1 MKVLFKLG
9 ETALDNAEASA
20 LFSATE
26 SIPSIVIDILDHIN
40 PAKINAEK
48 LFSLSVQKK
57 NPTLATLAA
66 KFAIEGITPNKRRR
80 SGDQIQRISDIR
92 PVKEISDPSEAIS
105 ELIGSDS
112 LKSVGAAMIL
122 SSLKNKDKKTL
133 RQIAISTVNELA
145 YHGTISA
152 DSDCFRGFI
161 KDADGSYR
169 PVAKAPGISR
179 SECYHASPVYT
190 ALRDGLALL
199 AEWGLVMTDK
209 TTEYGAK
216 DRDSTTSIELLR
228 RTVYLVEL
236 SESGLAVANHWG
248 DLTSYISMRWS
259 QRVRSR
265 SSVCSF

>member
-9 ETALDNAEASA
+9 DTALDNAEASA
-20 LFSATE
+20 LFSVTE
-26 SIPSIVIDILDHIN
+26 STPSIVIDILDHIK
-40 PAKINAEK
+40 PSKINAEK

-57 NPTLATLAA
+57 NPTLAKLAA
-66 KFAIEGITPNKRRR
+66 KFAIEGIEPVKRRR
-80 SGDQIQRISDIR
+80 SGEEIQRISDIR

-105 ELIGSDS
+105 ELISLDS
-112 LKSVGAAMIL
+112 LKSIGAAMIL
-122 SSLKNKDKKTL
+122 SSLKHKDKKTL
-133 RQIAISTVNELA
+133 REIAVSTINELA
-145 YHGTISA
+145 YLGTISA

-169 PVAKAPGISR
+169 PIAKAPGISR

-199 AEWGLVMTDK
+199 AEWGLVVTDK

-216 DRDSTTSIELLR
+216 DRDNTANVELLR
-228 RTVYLVEL
+228 RTVYLIEL

-259 QRVRSR
+259 QRVRSQ
-265 SSVCSF
+265 SSVIHF